1 MSSPSPFTLS
11 AEHLDDHQ
19 QNEQYTVPEPTTPRQ
34 VDIVEELRSATQEIS
49 AQISAHLSAR
59 LDGFNMRLGD
69 MERQH
74 RLQQSHPS
82 SPSPNTRPLPS
93 SNNNAV
99 ATEALP
105 TTHTLPT
112 FRNNTSAEESSPV
125 DTARTIPDEA
135 PPANLTIHRGAHR
148 IRLDAPVPP
157 HMARTA
163 AALATSVPS
172 PSPRSSPSIT
182 PTEAMNPLDRYRAM
196 TKGEKSNIRRSLA
209 GLGLNIS
216 TLVSVLSGSNDNVEI
231 GSTASTVEDATSTSA
246 APTPISSHQ
255 HTVSNTATITSA
267 SQEHTTTPATQ
278 ASPGVVSA
286 STAPPVLLTI
296 SPMVESQHSSTPTPA
311 VTPMPRIEPAPNIPV
326 TSASS
331 NSVTIST
338 RPMTCKTEWIGEY
351 DGDPTQLEDFLT
363 RLRDLIR
370 SETQEEL
377 IPAWIKAVLRTLPR
391 TLKGNAAVWH
401 QGLSD
406 SDAAQLTSFDAWCTA
421 MRDAFPVN
429 RQQLKRDAWTRKW
442 KTTEETAMGYYF
454 HKVRLL
460 RQTFGKD
467 ASEDTLVNDIKDG
480 LPESM
485 VALLRLPRKGAT
497 LTELVTEL
505 GDWEPN
511 WRKQHKV
518 PLYSTATAPA
528 VTSTVQTAVSQPP
541 APAVTPA
548 TRMMQQTMG
557 RSASAPS
564 TPAVNSNTSSRA
576 ATSSITGPKPMSKFA
591 ASYDSSR
598 VIPAQNGQPRRY
610 RPPGKDTVMDL
621 KAPCTYCGGDHFNFE
636 HDYIVVPQVRILATD
651 DDDYDE
657 YPWDGHDMEE
667 GEGGNVDHADLSLSL
682 GSGIAPSMFTSDEST
697 KMQSTSTSD
706 DDKTTTS
713 ALPGVYF
720 TDKSIFSTVRTL
732 RPNESAPPLAQEK
745 RAFGRI
751 VVLPKNGDTGTG
763 QGYRNHVPLTTY
775 VRINDTDGRAMSSLL
790 DTGASLSCIDATLLK
805 KLGGKPQGVPMSI
818 HGIGSTQTL
827 GWATLPLF
835 IAAQDPHGR
844 HIHLEVEQDFH
855 VLPSFLPGMCLGLD
869 FIDAHQISITPIR
882 GRGRIGRYT
891 FQVHE
896 RLEKPFATDAE
907 LRTTTE
913 VTIAPNT
920 QAWIQ
925 VNAATLA
932 PGVDY
937 IVVPRLSVTPD
948 QSVCLVGPNGL
959 ITHGPVRHILIGNY
973 GTESFQLEQDTIIAD
988 ASAARV
994 GDSVS
999 AAGATYTLH
1008 PCVQTAE
1015 ATPPPLRPVPTEDA
1029 AMPFD
1034 PFEDLEPYGSS
1045 LVQDAATGMVDD
1057 IFKVG
1062 LDADGHPHPAI
1073 AQLLRNHK
1081 EAFAL
1086 DGRPGRV
1093 DGHDMPIN
1101 VKPDAALRSEAP
1113 RRASPEKRAAMDAAI
1128 DQLLD
1133 WDVIEPSASS
1143 ISFPVVMVKQQSK
1156 WRFCVDYR
1164 NLNSDTI
1171 PDRYPLPAIDSIFHT
1186 LCGKKIFSS
1195 LDAIRGYHQ
1204 LGVREEDRWKTA
1216 FVCHRGLFQYKRI
1229 PFGLRNAPSFFQ
1241 RFMDKVLG
1249 PLRWNQAVIYID
1261 DAVVATETMDE
1272 HLYALE
1278 QLFKSAEAVGLKFSP
1293 AKCTFAVP
1301 SLVLLGRK
1309 ISGAGVAI
1317 WKDRAQAVEHL
1328 PRPSTLQELYH
1339 TLGLFGYYRAFI
1351 PKFAALAS
1359 PLTSLLKGWRYECAD
1374 GQSRLVNTEGK
1385 AVTASKVPI
1394 PWDEAQQTSFDTL
1407 KLAIAQ
1413 PPVLAHPDPAK
1424 PYILYTDASKEA
1436 LGAILHQVHAE
1447 PAASA
1452 LPESTS
1458 PGPTVHAMS
1467 TPQFPSDFV
1476 RQHWEAWLN
1485 ADPHFGPILR
1495 RLQATPTADDEWI
1508 LKEGVLTRRLDD
1520 RLALPEAAVPFVM
1533 RAIHDDRGHFGFT
1546 KTFLAAKR
1554 HFWRPSLSS
1563 MVRSWVKHCSVCQL
1577 TKQVPKVGQLDISKD
1592 SSFPFE
1598 AISFDLMYGFPR
1610 AQSGNDAVLAIH
1622 DLFSRMILL
1631 TPCHKD
1637 ITAEGIAAIVADRVL
1652 RLGWRP
1658 KRLIADSEA
1667 RVSGA
1672 VMASLAKSLGATL
1685 TPSSPYHQQANAVE
1699 RAIQTVQQVLRAM
1712 AVDSKSHWDK
1722 RILPAVELA
1731 INSTPSLSTGFR
1743 PFDLVF
1749 LSHPDVVH
1757 AVFDDREHLGV
1768 HSFDER
1774 LASGSER
1781 LAEARSA
1788 IDIARKDQ
1796 KRRYDS
1802 RRAAVPELRVGMQ
1815 VWVRLKDRPIP
1826 GTAQDKLDARKR
1838 GPFEVVEVLSPHRV
1852 RLQLPDDY
1860 DIDSVFSVEQLDF
1873 LPSSID
1879 PFAATRSAPVVPPL
1893 PSSSVGASL
1902 PHAAHP
1908 SSPIELHRDD
1918 PNAVAA
1924 AAPEVPLS
1932 PRVRRPPGALRDF
1945 QLGTLVSHPESDV
1958 LKEVLRGP
1966 LVRPR
1971 RVRVGDQELVYTERP
1986 VAFLSRMTGVAERK
2000 LVAPELELICLAWAF
2015 HKLAHLLEGASVT
2028 VVTDHA
2034 PMERMLTSTSG
2045 ITYGPTITRC
2055 RALLLPQLDNLRFVY
2070 RPGPRHT
2077 NVDAL
2082 SRLPVDQ
2089 GRSSP

>member
-1 MSSPSPFTLS
+1 MSSPNSFTIP
-11 AEHLDDHQ
+11 AERLDANQ
-19 QNEQYTVPEPTTPRQ
+19 QHEQHTVTEPTTPRRADF
-34 VDIVEELRSATQEIS
+34 VDELRSATQEI
-49 AQISAHLSAR
+49 AAR
-59 LDGFNMRLGD
+59 LDGFNLRLGD

-74 RLQQSHPS
+74 RLQQSQPS
-82 SPSPNTRPLPS
+82 SPSPATRPLHLS
-93 SNNNAV
+93 S
-99 ATEALP
+99 T
-105 TTHTLPT
+105 
-112 FRNNTSAEESSPV
+112 NTSAAESPL
-125 DTARTIPDEA
+125 AEA
-135 PPANLTIHRGAHR
+135 AHIVQNETPPANLTLHRGAHR
-148 IRLDAPVPP
+148 VRLDAPVPP

-172 PSPRSSPSIT
+172 PSPRPSPST
-182 PTEAMNPLDRYRAM
+182 APSAALNPLVRYQAM
-196 TKGEKSNIRRSLA
+196 TKGEKSNIRRALA

-216 TLVSVLSGSNDNVEI
+216 TLTEIMSSSGDDVEI
-231 GSTASTVEDATSTSA
+231 GSSTGSVDDFTSSSNTQPPMSSHGHSASDAATAASTTSITTVSTTATATPAAQTSPGLVSA
-246 APTPISSHQ
+246 SATPTLLLTTSPTAESHISSAPTP
-255 HTVSNTATITSA
+255 TATP
-267 SQEHTTTPATQ
+267 TT
-278 ASPGVVSA
+278 
-286 STAPPVLLTI
+286 
-296 SPMVESQHSSTPTPA
+296 
-311 VTPMPRIEPAPNIPV
+311 RIDPAPNIPA
-326 TSASS
+326 TSASL
-331 NSVTIST
+331 NPVAIST
-338 RPMTCKTEWIGEY
+338 RTMTCKTEWIGEY

-370 SETQEEL
+370 SETQAEL
-377 IPAWIKAVLRTLPR
+377 LPAWITAVLRTLPR

-406 SDAAQLTSFDAWCTA
+406 DDAARLTSFDAWCAA

-442 KTTEETAMGYYF
+442 KTMEETAMGYYF
-454 HKVRLL
+454 HKLRLL

-467 ASEDTLVNDIKDG
+467 ASEETLVNDIKDG

-497 LTELVTEL
+497 LTELITEL

-518 PLYSTATAPA
+518 PLHPSTTSAATVSSIVTPAAFNTTAPA
-528 VTSTVQTAVSQPP
+528 F
-541 APAVTPA
+541 TPA
-548 TRMMQQTMG
+548 ARLLQQTMG

-564 TPAVNSNTSSRA
+564 TPAPTSTVSSRA
-576 ATSSITGPKPMSKFA
+576 APSHTTGPKPMSKFA
-591 ASYDSSR
+591 ASYDPSR

-621 KAPCTYCGGDHFNFE
+621 KAPCSYCGGDHFNFE
-636 HDYIVVPQVRILATD
+636 HDYVVVPQVRTLAAED
-651 DDDYDE
+651 DEYDE
-657 YPWDGHDMEE
+657 YPWDGNTEE
-667 GEGGNVDHADLSLSL
+667 DGEGGNVDHADPSLSL
-682 GSGIAPSMFTSDEST
+682 ESGIAPSMFTSNAPDEI
-697 KMQSTSTSD
+697 QSTSQSNDDTASTSG
-706 DDKTTTS
+706 S
-713 ALPGVYF
+713 PGLF
-720 TDKSIFSTVRTL
+720 FADKSIFSVARTL

-751 VVLPKNGDTGTG
+751 VVLPTHSATGTG
-763 QGYRNHVPLTTY
+763 QGYRNHVPLTTH

-790 DTGASLSCIDATLLK
+790 DTGASLSCIDATLLAK
-805 KLGGKPQGVPMSI
+805 MGGKPQGEPMSV
-818 HGIGSTQTL
+818 HGIGSSKTL

-835 IAAQDPHGR
+835 IAAQDPNGR
-844 HIHLEVEQDFH
+844 HVHLEVEQDFH

-869 FIDAHQISITPIR
+869 FIDAHEITISPIR
-882 GRGRIGRYT
+882 GRARIGRYT

-896 RLEKPFATDAE
+896 RLEKPFVADAE
-907 LRTTTE
+907 LRTTAE

-920 QAWIQ
+920 QTWVQ

-937 IVVPRLSVTPD
+937 IAVPRLSVTPD

-988 ASAARV
+988 ASAARM

-999 AAGATYTLH
+999 TDGGTFTLQPH
-1008 PCVQTAE
+1008 VQTSVPLS
-1015 ATPPPLRPVPTEDA
+1015 PPIRPASTEDA

-1034 PFEDLEPYGSS
+1034 PFEDLEPSGPS
-1045 LVQDAATGMVDD
+1045 LVQDAATGMVDNN
-1057 IFKVG
+1057 FKVG
-1062 LDADGHPHPAI
+1062 LDSQGKPHPEVVR
-1073 AQLLRNHK
+1073 LLRDHQN
-1081 EAFAL
+1081 AFAL

-1093 DGHDMPIN
+1093 DGCDMPIN
-1101 VKPDAALRSEAP
+1101 LKPDAALRSEAP
-1113 RRASPEKRAAMDAAI
+1113 RRASPEKRAAMDSAI

-1133 WDVIEPSASS
+1133 WDVIEPSDSS
-1143 ISFPVVMVKQQSK
+1143 VSFPVVMVKQQSK

-1171 PDRYPLPAIDSIFHT
+1171 PDRYPLPTIDSIFHT

-1204 LGVREEDRWKTA
+1204 LGVRVEDRWKTA

-1249 PLRWNQAVIYID
+1249 PLRWNQAVVYID
-1261 DAVVATETMDE
+1261 DAVVATDTMEE
-1272 HLYALE
+1272 HLAALK
-1278 QLFKSAEAVGLKFSP
+1278 QLFESAEAVGLKFSP

-1309 ISGAGVAI
+1309 VSGAGVAI
-1317 WKDRAQAVEHL
+1317 WKDRAQAVENL
-1328 PRPSTLQELYH
+1328 PRPTTLQELYH

-1351 PKFAALAS
+1351 PRFAALAS
-1359 PLTSLLKGWRYECAD
+1359 PLTGLLKGWRYECAD

-1385 AVTASKVPI
+1385 TVTASKVPI
-1394 PWDEAQQTSFDTL
+1394 SWDIEQQTSFEAL
-1407 KLAIAQ
+1407 KLAITQ
-1413 PPVLAHPDPAK
+1413 PPVLAHPDPTK

-1447 PAASA
+1447 PLPTPSTTASTAGPA
-1452 LPESTS
+1452 L
-1458 PGPTVHAMS
+1458 HAMS
-1467 TPQFPSDFV
+1467 APQFSSELI
-1476 RQHWEAWLN
+1476 RQHWEAWLA

-1495 RLQATPTADDEWI
+1495 KLQATPLENGEWV
-1508 LKEGVLTRRLDD
+1508 LQDGVLTRRLDD
-1520 RLALPEAAVPFVM
+1520 RVALPEAAVPFVM

-1563 MVRSWVKHCSVCQL
+1563 MVRAWVKHCGVCQQ
-1577 TKQVPKVGQLDISKD
+1577 TKRVPKVGQLDISKD
-1592 SSFPFE
+1592 ASFPFE

-1610 AQSGNDAVLAIH
+1610 AQSGNDAVLAVH

-1658 KRLIADSEA
+1658 KRLVADSEA
-1667 RVSGA
+1667 RVSGS
-1672 VMASLAKSLGATL
+1672 VMISLARSLGATL

-1712 AVDSKSHWDK
+1712 AVESKSHWDK

-1731 INSTPSLSTGFR
+1731 INSTPSITTGFR

-1774 LASGSER
+1774 LAAASER
-1781 LAEARSA
+1781 LAEAWAA
-1788 IDIARKDQ
+1788 IDVARRDQ
-1796 KRRYDS
+1796 QRRYDS
-1802 RRAAVPELRVGMQ
+1802 RRAAIPALRTGMR

-1826 GTAQDKLDARKR
+1826 GTAQDKLDPRKL
-1838 GPFEVVEVLSPHRV
+1838 GPFEVEEVLSAHRV
-1852 RLQLPDDY
+1852 RLRLPPEY
-1860 DIDSVFSVEQLDF
+1860 EIDPVFSVEQLDF
-1873 LPSSID
+1873 LPSELD
-1879 PFAATRSAPVVPPL
+1879 PFAATRLPPVVSPRSESNPADL
-1893 PSSSVGASL
+1893 DPSLVDASL
-1902 PHAAHP
+1902 SPASVRDGHGNDAA
-1908 SSPIELHRDD
+1908 SSPDSSLG
-1918 PNAVAA
+1918 
-1924 AAPEVPLS
+1924 
-1932 PRVRRPPGALRDF
+1932 PRSRRTPAALRDF
-1945 QLGTLVSHPESDV
+1945 QLGTVSRQDDSDDMTE
-1958 LKEVLRGP
+1958 LLRGP
-1966 LVRPR
+1966 LMRPR
-1971 RVRVGDQELVYTERP
+1971 RVQMGEQEMVYIERP
-1986 VAFLSRMTGVAERK
+1986 VAFLSRLTGVAERK
-2000 LVAPELELICLAWAF
+2000 LAAAELELVCLAWAF
-2015 HKLAHLLEGASVT
+2015 HKLAHLLEGAHLT

-2034 PMERMLTSTSG
+2034 PMERMLTSTAG
-2045 ITYGPTITRC
+2045 VTYGPTITRC

-2082 SRLPVDQ
+2082 SRLPIDP
-2089 GRSSP
+2089 GRSP